1 MDSLGK
7 WILKFRF
14 SLAIAVVATTC
25 LALFSARWLEF
36 DDQPQELFYRAN
48 AAAEQLQQLFDDFG
62 PDDDQLVLVLD
73 GKPLFVP
80 ESIRAIHR
88 ITHELKQLDCV
99 EDVYGITQVRR
110 KGSRVV
116 PLLPPDPR
124 PEDTAE
130 TEREALSNPLV
141 VGQFLSRDAKM
152 LLVLAQLKNP
162 GAAMSE
168 IEQMVTRIHEVAK
181 HAAAPAGLNVR
192 LAGHQAIRVDL
203 LNKTRAERILFAW
216 LSAIVSAAISL
227 VMFRRVSAILICV
240 AGPAIGV
247 IWTMGILGLFGERI
261 NVLGTIVPAMLY
273 VIGFTDSTHLMA
285 SFRQARG
292 RGLEPPAAALFALN
306 EVGWA
311 CALTFFSTFVAFGSM
326 YLAELEVIQHLG
338 LTCALGTV
346 VTYIAVVVVNVLLMT
361 SWLGANAGRTIMPD
375 DYVVEGS
382 GDDLAPN
389 IAKIDLSKKRTIA
402 DRWTDAVL
410 AYPRLVALT
419 AIGSTI
425 VLAFLSSKLEPD
437 IRFTESLPEKSETR
451 LVIEQCDRMFGG
463 SLPMHV
469 VVEWPERL
477 NVASPELF
485 RVLGEI
491 HNELKTTG
499 YTAEP
504 FSIGS
509 IAAALTPL
517 GPWKREFEMLPSSVT
532 KRIVRT
538 DLRRLLVTAKVP
550 DAGAAP
556 LEPAFQQI
564 EKKLVQLAARH
575 PGFSM
580 HLTGTSVVAARNV
593 NFLISDLAKSL
604 SATAAIV
611 ILIMAV
617 AFRSLTLGLLAIIP
631 NLMPLLVT
639 GGILQLSGQS
649 LGIASVMTFDLC
661 LGIAVDATI
670 HFVMRFRREKRAT
683 GDTRTAIVRT
693 LSHAGGAMILTSTV
707 LVGGFSVLTLSQL
720 PPLRMFAI
728 LSSGTLAGA
737 LLCDLTVLPVLV
749 YLADR
754 GFWRT
759 R

>member
-1 MDSLGK
+1 MDALGK
-7 WILKFRF
+7 WILRFRF
-14 SLAIAVVATTC
+14 SLAIGVGITTC
-25 LALFSARWLEF
+25 LALLSSRWLEF
-36 DDQPQELFYRAN
+36 DDQPHELFHRAD
-48 AAAEQLQQLFDDFG
+48 AAADQLKQLFEDFG

-73 GKPLFVP
+73 GQPLFAP
-80 ESIRAIHR
+80 KSIEAIQR
-88 ITHELKQLDCV
+88 ISHELKQLECV
-99 EDVYGITQVRR
+99 VEVFGITQVRR
-110 KGSRVV
+110 KGSRVI
-116 PLLPPDPR
+116 PLLPSDPR
-124 PEDTAE
+124 PEDCAE
-130 TEREALSNPLV
+130 IEREALSNPLIA
-141 VGQFLSRDAKM
+141 GQFLSRDAKM
-152 LLVLAQLKNP
+152 LLILAQLKNP
-162 GAAMSE
+162 GAPMSE
-168 IEQMVTRIHEVAK
+168 IERMVTQIHEVAK
-181 HAAAPAGLNVR
+181 QAASPAGLSVR

-203 LNKTRAERILFAW
+203 LNKTRSERILFAV
-216 LSAIVSAAISL
+216 LSAVVSAGISL
-227 VMFRRVSAILICV
+227 IMFRRVSAILICV

-247 IWTMGILGLFGERI
+247 IWMMGLLGLFGERI

-292 RGLEPPAAALFALN
+292 RGLGPPAAALFALN

-338 LTCALGTV
+338 LVCAVGTV
-346 VTYIAVVVVNVLLMT
+346 VTYISVVVVNILLMSST
-361 SWLGANAGRTIMPD
+361 LGANAGRTIVHD
-375 DYVVEGS
+375 DHLEFAIPTATPVQHTAAS
-382 GDDLAPN
+382 
-389 IAKIDLSKKRTIA
+389 
-402 DRWTDAVL
+402 DRWADAVL
-410 AYPRLVALT
+410 AYPRLVSLS

-425 VLAFLSSKLEPD
+425 VLAYLTAKLEPD
-437 IRFTESLPEKSETR
+437 IRFTESLPAKSETR
-451 LVIEQCDRMFGG
+451 LVIEQCDRIFGG
-463 SLPMHV
+463 SLPMQV

-491 HNELKTTG
+491 HAELKSTG

-509 IAAALTPL
+509 MAAALSPL
-517 GPWKREFEMLPSSVT
+517 GPWKREFELLPLSAT
-532 KRIVRT
+532 RRIVRT
-538 DLRRLLVTAKVP
+538 DLRRVLVTAKVP

-564 EKKLVQLAARH
+564 ERKLVQLEKQY

-593 NFLISDLAKSL
+593 NFLISDLARSL

-611 ILIMAV
+611 ILIMAF

-631 NLMPLLVT
+631 NLMPLLLT
-639 GGILQLSGQS
+639 GGFLQLSGQS

-670 HFVMRFRREKRAT
+670 HFVMRFRREKNST
-683 GDTRTAIVRT
+683 GDTRAAIVRT

-707 LVGGFSVLTLSQL
+707 LVGGFSVLALSQL
-720 PPLRMFAI
+720 PPLRMFA
-728 LSSGTLAGA
+728 LFSSGTLACA
-737 LLCDLTVLPVLV
+737 LLCDLTVLPALV

>member
-1 MDSLGK
+1 MDALGK
-7 WILKFRF
+7 WILKFR
-14 SLAIAVVATTC
+14 SWLAIGVVITTC
-25 LALFSARWLEF
+25 LALLSARWLEF
-36 DDQPQELFYRAN
+36 DDQPHELFHRAN
-48 AAAEQLQQLFDDFG
+48 AAADQLEQLFEDFG
-62 PDDDQLVLVLD
+62 PDDDQLVLVVD
-73 GKPLFVP
+73 GQPLFAP
-80 ESIRAIHR
+80 ESIAAIQR
-88 ITHELKQLDCV
+88 ISHDLKQLDCV
-99 EDVYGITQVRR
+99 VDVYGITQVRR
-110 KGSRVV
+110 KGSRVI

-124 PEDTAE
+124 PEDSAE

-152 LLVLAQLKNP
+152 LLILVQLKNP
-162 GAAMSE
+162 GSPMSE
-168 IEQMVTRIHEVAK
+168 IERMVTQIHEAAK
-181 HAAAPAGLNVR
+181 QAAVPAGLSVR

-203 LNKTRAERILFAW
+203 LNKTRSERILFAV
-216 LSAIVSAAISL
+216 LSAVVSAAISL

-247 IWTMGILGLFGERI
+247 IWMMGLLGLFGERI

-292 RGLEPPAAALFALN
+292 RGLEPSAAALFALN

-338 LTCALGTV
+338 LVCAVGTV
-346 VTYIAVVVVNVLLMT
+346 VTYVSVVVVNVLLM
-361 SWLGANAGRTIMPD
+361 SSPLGANAGWTIVHD
-375 DYVVEGS
+375 DHLSAATSTSPEA
-382 GDDLAPN
+382 AP
-389 IAKIDLSKKRTIA
+389 IQKRSIS
-402 DRWTDAVL
+402 DRWTDAML
-410 AYPRLVALT
+410 AYPRLVALS
-419 AIGSTI
+419 AIVSTI
-425 VLAFLSSKLEPD
+425 VLAYLTAKLEPD

-451 LVIEQCDRMFGG
+451 LVIEQCDQKFGG

-491 HNELKTTG
+491 HAELKSTG

-509 IAAALTPL
+509 IAAALSTL
-517 GPWKREFEMLPSSVT
+517 GPWKREFELLPSSAT

-564 EKKLVQLAARH
+564 EKKLMQLEEQH

-593 NFLISDLAKSL
+593 NFLISDLARSL

-611 ILIMAV
+611 ILIMAF

-639 GGILQLSGQS
+639 GGFLQLSGQS

-670 HFVMRFRREKRAT
+670 HFVMRFRREKIAT
-683 GDTRTAIVRT
+683 GDTRLAIVRT

-707 LVGGFSVLTLSQL
+707 LVGGFSVLALSQL
-720 PPLRMFAI
+720 PPLRMFA
-728 LSSGTLAGA
+728 LFSSGTLACA
-737 LLCDLTVLPVLV
+737 LLCDLTVLPALV